1 MYNQFR
7 KRFGL
12 FERDDELSSAPKN
25 ISDQL
30 DNEPSRQQTP
40 LLLVELSI
48 VLLFLFGLNFIVGGV
63 AFGIPIVYILV
74 DSVRRGR
81 RKEDLGLKKESLIS
95 DLQKNASLVILVV
108 IVIQSV
114 IILESL
120 MLFPPYLQYIRTH
133 RAWSI
138 DMSFGAFI
146 PMLFSIP
153 LTTMLEEVV
162 FRGLVQERLSWF
174 FNKRTSLII
183 ASFLFAAIHWTP
195 DDPFIILIDLIAIAA
210 GGIVYGLIY
219 MRCRNVYIA
228 WFAHMFSDLHGI
240 FLLFVIFNIL

>member
-1 MYNQFR
+1 MR
-7 KRFGL
+7 GL
-12 FERDDELSSAPKN
+12 DELSSAPRS
-25 ISDQL
+25 ISDQSG
-30 DNEPSRQQTP
+30 NELSQVRTS

-48 VLLFLFGLNFIVGGV
+48 VMLFLFGLTFFVGGA

-81 RKEDLGLKKESLIS
+81 RKEDLGLKQGSLVS
-95 DLQKNASLVILVV
+95 DLHKSASLVVLGV
-108 IVIQSV
+108 IVIQSI
-114 IILESL
+114 IILGSL
-120 MLFPPYLQYIRTH
+120 ILFPPYLQYIKTN

-138 DMSFGAFI
+138 DMSFGMFVF
-146 PMLFSIP
+146 MLFSIP

-162 FRGLVQERLSWF
+162 FRGLVQERLGWF
-174 FNKRTSLII
+174 FNKRTSLTT

-195 DDPFIILIDLIAIAA
+195 NDLFIILIDWIAIAA
-210 GGIVYGLIY
+210 GGFVYGLIY

-240 FLLFVIFNIL
+240 VLLFIIFNIL

>member
-1 MYNQFR
+1 MRGFD
-7 KRFGL
+7 GP
-12 FERDDELSSAPKN
+12 SSALRS
-25 ISDQL
+25 ISDQS
-30 DNEPSRQQTP
+30 DNKPSQEQTP

-48 VLLFLFGLNFIVGGV
+48 VILFLFVLTFFVGGV
-63 AFGIPIVYILV
+63 AFGIPIAYILV
-74 DSVRRGR
+74 DSVRRSR
-81 RKEDLGLKKESLIS
+81 RKENFGLKQESLV
-95 DLQKNASLVILVV
+95 DDFRKNASLVFLGV
-108 IVIQSV
+108 IVIQSI
-114 IILESL
+114 IILGSL

-138 DMSFGAFI
+138 DMSFGMFI
-146 PMLFSIP
+146 FFLFSIP

-195 DDPFIILIDLIAIAA
+195 NDPFIILIDLIAIAA

-219 MRCRNVYIA
+219 TRCRNVYIA

-240 FLLFVIFNIL
+240 FLLFVFFNIL